1 MQKKNNQGE
10 LIELAIDQAF
20 AECKV
25 KVYEAY
31 ITALDSIQAE
41 LKNLQYENERYH
53 KTTSEARWEASDMI
67 RREG

>member
-1 MQKKNNQGE
+1 MQKKNQGG

-41 LKNLQYENERYH
+41 LKNLQYEREGY
-53 KTTSEARWEASDMI
+53 WEASDMI